1 MKSDPI
7 SDGFKK
13 AVKKLDKAKD
23 NIDLLPQSVT
33 TFLFVHSAQGVID
46 NGSYEYF
53 FGSDWPKKPPY
64 SRFVEAY
71 SAIGCKNQAKEL
83 ARVVSTFPFDNPH
96 LKESSRK
103 KYMKENYDDENYHV
117 KGWGNKLCGDK
128 EVWEKLEKYY
138 LRNKK
143 DFA

>member
-1 MKSDPI
+1 MKPDPI
-7 SDGFKK
+7 SEGFKK

-23 NIDLLPQSVT
+23 NIDLLPRSVA

-46 NGSYEYF
+46 NGNYEYL

-71 SAIGCKNQAKEL
+71 EAIGCKKQAKEL

-96 LKESSRK
+96 LKEAARK
-103 KYMKENYDDENYHV
+103 RYIKENYDDENYEV
-117 KGWGNKLCGDK
+117 KGWGKKLCGDE
-128 EVWEKLEKYY
+128 EVWEKLRKYY
-138 LRNKK
+138 LINKK